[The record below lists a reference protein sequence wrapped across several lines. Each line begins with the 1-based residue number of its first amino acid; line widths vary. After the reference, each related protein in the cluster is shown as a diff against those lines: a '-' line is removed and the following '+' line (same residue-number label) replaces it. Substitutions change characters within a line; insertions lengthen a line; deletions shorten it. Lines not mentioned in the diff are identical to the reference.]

1 MHSRPA
7 LAAVSPGTAPLPPS
21 RRLIFRIVGV
31 MVAAILAIEG
41 IILIPTTL
49 HNREEARLHFFA
61 EAEATAWKVAFALAE
76 RLAMGGDTPQPA
88 ELPSVAGA
96 ETSLYDAD
104 GRLLTTTARA
114 STQTPDAPIRDFLA
128 AMPSSART
136 GEGASGCYV
145 LIPLRQMGQMY
156 GALALVKPDALLQ
169 RESLRY
175 VVRTLG
181 VILVICAFTSL
192 VVLFYLVRAVLRP
205 VEQIVAANVATTGEE
220 GGESL
225 IPADEIPVTELGAI
239 IETRNRMLLNLR
251 SAREEILAKN
261 RELAS
266 WNRTLEA
273 RVAER
278 TTALEQA
285 QERVVQAEKLAAI
298 GKLAA
303 SVAHEINNPLGI
315 IGANATDL
323 QRQLAR
329 GVGADLD
336 REEAGRSLEIIRSQ
350 VQRCKRIVDALLN
363 YSRRRPSRP
372 EVANLR
378 AFLDETVE
386 LVRHRARAEEK
397 PLTLEIE
404 EPPPS
409 FAILQTHL
417 QQALINLLENAL
429 DATDRGQR
437 ITVGAARTAAG
448 MSLWVE
454 NEGQGVPAAVQE
466 SIFEPFFTTK
476 PPGSGAG
483 MGLAIAANFIRAQG
497 GRLRYE
503 DAPTGGARF
512 VIDLPY

>member
-1 MHSRPA
+1 MQVSLDPA
-7 LAAVSPGTAPLPPS
+7 AAAPATPPLPPW
-21 RRLIFRIVGV
+21 RRLIVRIVGV

-49 HNREEARLHFFA
+49 HNREQARRHFFA
-61 EAEATAWKVAFALAE
+61 EAEAKAWEVAFALAE
-76 RLAMGGDTPQPA
+76 RLAMGGDIPQPA
-88 ELPSVAGA
+88 ELPWVAGA

-104 GRLLTTTARA
+104 GHLLTTTAKA
-114 STQTPDAPIRDFLA
+114 QTPEDSIRDFLA

-136 GEGASGCYV
+136 GEGESGCYV

-156 GALALVKPDALLQ
+156 GALAMVKSDDLLR
-169 RESLRY
+169 RESLGY
-175 VVRTLG
+175 ILRTLG

-192 VVLFYLVRAVLRP
+192 VVLFYLVREVLRP
-205 VEQIVAANVATTGEE
+205 VEQIVAANVATTAGDTGEAI
-220 GGESL
+220 
-225 IPADEIPVTELGAI
+225 IPADEIPVTELGEI
-239 IETRNRMLLNLR
+239 IETRNQMLLNLR

-285 QERVVQAEKLAAI
+285 QERMVQAEKLAAI

-329 GVGADLD
+329 GAGTDLD

-350 VQRCKRIVDALLN
+350 IQRCKRIVDALLN
-363 YSRRRPSRP
+363 YSRRRPSKP
-372 EVANLR
+372 EVADLR

-386 LVRHRARAEEK
+386 LVRHRARTEEK
-397 PLTLEIE
+397 PLAMEVE
-404 EPPPS
+404 EPPPT
-409 FAILQTHL
+409 FAIMQTHL

-429 DATDRGQR
+429 DATAPGQR
-437 ITVGAARTAAG
+437 ITVGAGRTATG
-448 MSLWVE
+448 ISLWVE
-454 NEGQGVPAAVQE
+454 NEGEGVPAAVQE

-503 DAPTGGARF
+503 DPVNGGARF
-512 VIDLPY
+512 VIELPGG

>member
-1 MHSRPA
+1 MRTSETSAAIPPA
-7 LAAVSPGTAPLPPS
+7 TAPLPPW

-49 HNREEARLHFFA
+49 HNRDEAKRHFFA
-61 EAEATAWKVAFALAE
+61 EAEAKAWEVAFALAE
-76 RLAMGGDTPQPA
+76 RLAMGGDIPQPA
-88 ELPSVAGA
+88 ELPWVMGA

-104 GRLLTTTARA
+104 GRRLVTTAAVATR
-114 STQTPDAPIRDFLA
+114 TPGESIHDFLA

-136 GEGASGCYV
+136 GEGEAGCYV

-156 GALALVKPDALLQ
+156 GALAMVKSDDLLR
-169 RESLRY
+169 RESLGY
-175 VVRTLG
+175 IVRTLG
-181 VILVICAFTSL
+181 LILVICAFTSL
-192 VVLFYLVRAVLRP
+192 VVLFYLVREVLRP
-205 VEQIVAANVATTGEE
+205 VQRIVAANVATTAGDTGEAI
-220 GGESL
+220 
-225 IPADEIPVTELGAI
+225 IPAEEIPATELGEI

-285 QERVVQAEKLAAI
+285 QERMVQAEKLAAI

-329 GVGADLD
+329 GTGGDLD

-350 VQRCKRIVDALLN
+350 IQRCKRIVDALLN

-372 EVANLR
+372 EVTDLR
-378 AFLDETVE
+378 TFLDETVE
-386 LVRHRARAEEK
+386 LIRHRARTEEK
-397 PLTLEIE
+397 PLTLEVE
-404 EPPPS
+404 EPPPT
-409 FAILQTHL
+409 FAIMQTHL

-429 DATDRGQR
+429 DATSPGQR
-437 ITVGAARTAAG
+437 IMVGAGRTAAG

-454 NEGQGVPAAVQE
+454 NEGEGVPAAVQE

-503 DAPTGGARF
+503 DPVDGGARF
-512 VIDLPY
+512 VIDLPG